1 MRAKS
6 AFGYGT
12 ITLSSRPSQVVL
24 LTQSTSARPRSLA
37 ATWGISIDIFS
48 SGYLDVSVLQVR
60 LTLCTECDTAQK
72 QWVAPFG
79 HVRIKACLPAPRTFS
94 QAHTSF
100 IASSCQGIRPVR
112 LFT

>member
-1 MRAKS
+1 MRVKS
-6 AFGYGT
+6 VFEYGT
-12 ITLSSRPSQVVL
+12 ITLSGRPSQVVL
-24 LTQSTSARPRSLA
+24 LTQITSAGPRSLA
-37 ATWGISIDIFS
+37 ATWGISIDVFS

-60 LTLCTECDTAQK
+60 LTSRTGNDTAQK

-79 HVRIKACLPAPRTFS
+79 NVRIIACLPAPRTLS